1 LSAKRTT
8 ISISHR
14 LYAKAQELMKLRDYD
29 DFAGF
34 LQQLIREEYHRRVQ
48 PLPDHDLADKER
60 HPSIKSTADNVLTP
74 TKKKADN
81 LTDAETN

>member
-1 LSAKRTT
+1 
-8 ISISHR
+8 
-14 LYAKAQELMKLRDYD
+14 MKLRDYD

-60 HPSIKSTADNVLTP
+60 HAAIKSTADKVLAP
-74 TKKKADN
+74 TKKKTDN